1 MEPQPCKFN
10 FTSVDELVKQAR
22 AHRIYL
28 VLLWFGTWKNGRMHY
43 VPEWVKTDTQ
53 QFPRVIDARRDRLD
67 VLSPNA
73 ESTLAADKKAF
84 AALMQHVKQ
93 VEGENHPI
101 LLGHATNESGTTG

>member
-43 VPEWVKTDTQ
+43 VPEWVKTDTKA
-53 QFPRVIDARRDRLD
+53 FPRMIDPHGEPID

-73 ESTLAADKKAF
+73 RSNLDADKKAF
-84 AALMQHVKQ
+84 VMLMRHLREIDADQHTVVLVQ
-93 VEGENHPI
+93 VE
-101 LLGHATNESGTTG
+101 NESG